1 MPARPSFGRSCVVLR
16 STVGGASARRVRL
29 AGSSPQRR
37 PPARRVGVDAVT
49 DVIGQRAASLAAA
62 AAPSLP
68 ELPTWSRAASP
79 GQIRL
84 ISDGTPG
91 RRRGLL
97 DADQGCPWV
106 GDPRQDARA
115 TRRRLRIPAA
125 VALNAA
131 GGAGWGGGRH
141 GTDRQRQASRWAP
154 GSLDGRGRG
163 GTDPGGLG
171 GDLVAGRPAKLRSS
185 PQACDHG
192 GTSWWR
198 GGGRGR
204 GGCGRGAGGG
214 RADRPHGPALAAHG
228 GCAEPGGVL
237 GGAGLR
243 YWAAWPAIDLFFIG
257 PLGLPLLVYALL
269 RIPPYDPPP
278 RR

>member
-106 GDPRQDARA
+106 GDPRQDAQA

-163 GTDPGGLG
+163 GTD
-171 GDLVAGRPAKLRSS
+171 R
-185 PQACDHG
+185 
-192 GTSWWR
+192 
-198 GGGRGR
+198 GGRGR